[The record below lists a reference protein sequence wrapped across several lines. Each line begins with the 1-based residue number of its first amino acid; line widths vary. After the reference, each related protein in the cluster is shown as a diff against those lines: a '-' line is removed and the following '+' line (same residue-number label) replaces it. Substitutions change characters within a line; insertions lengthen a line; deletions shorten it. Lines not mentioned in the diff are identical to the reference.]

1 MEQKVQAPNRHK
13 LTSDHVIITFFERE
27 LRMFKMSSL
36 KACVIIYRDYLDHC
50 QVITLYNLH
59 IPTVHSR

>member
-36 KACVIIYRDYLDHC
+36 KACQFIG
-50 QVITLYNLH
+50 ITS
-59 IPTVHSR
+59 ITVK